1 MGDVTNAGS
10 RADSEYSERA
20 RRTSRI
26 NMRLTPES
34 MALIRAG
41 AAAQDQDITT
51 FVIGAAVIRAR
62 ELLANQQEPMGNV
75 GLAAFE

>member
-1 MGDVTNAGS
+1 
-10 RADSEYSERA
+10 
-20 RRTSRI
+20 
-26 NMRLTPES
+26 MRLTPES